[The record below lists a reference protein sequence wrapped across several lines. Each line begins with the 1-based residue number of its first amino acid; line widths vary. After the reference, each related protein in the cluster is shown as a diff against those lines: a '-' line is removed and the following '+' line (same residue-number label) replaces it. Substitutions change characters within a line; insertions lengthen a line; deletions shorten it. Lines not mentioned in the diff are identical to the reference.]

1 VSQHANGAPTAAAA
15 EAFDR
20 GLDRLLRAVD
30 DPLAEI
36 EPVLSEHPAFVM
48 GHLLRAAVGVLA
60 KDASALPLV
69 EAALSAAWR
78 AGSAPTDHERRHLA
92 AARAWLSRDPEL
104 AAERYAAILRD
115 WPRDLLA
122 LRLAQSCYFFI
133 GQTAAL
139 RDVVDLVTPAWSR
152 GVPGFE
158 YVLAMAAFGCA
169 ENGDTERAETLG
181 RWAVEIE
188 PAFPFAIHAVAHAL
202 YERRDFARGRLWMR
216 QREAQWLTEG
226 RMAAHNAW
234 HLAQF
239 ESASG
244 EPALALAALD
254 QRLIPE
260 AVTSASTAA
269 DATTLLWRLQ
279 LGGIDP
285 GSRWRALSG
294 CWEAHSAP
302 GFWPFLDLQAA
313 IAFNAAGD
321 YARAQ
326 GLARAIAVRARA
338 EDHSAHVARTVTLP
352 GLRAIE
358 AFAAQTYASA
368 RVALRALR
376 PALGQLGASHAQVSL
391 FERMLVEAERRCR
404 RPASAPA
411 LNAAGC
417 GVIANPYA
425 ASPAWAPRPLLRQ
438 VAGGTPNSRLK
449 ARLNAASE
457 S

>member
-1 VSQHANGAPTAAAA
+1 MSQHANAAPTAAAA

-20 GLDRLLRAVD
+20 GLDRLLCAVG

-36 EPVLSEHPAFVM
+36 EAALSEHPTFVM
-48 GHLLRAAVGVLA
+48 GHVLRAAVAVLA
-60 KDASALPLV
+60 KDAKALPLL
-69 EAALSAAWR
+69 EAALSAACR
-78 AGSAPTDHERRHLA
+78 AGSGPTDHERRHLA

-122 LRLAQSCYFFI
+122 LRLAQSCYFFV

-139 RDVVDLVTPAWSR
+139 RDVVDLVTPAWS
-152 GVPGFE
+152 PGMPGCE

-181 RWAVEIE
+181 RCAVEIE

-202 YERRDFARGRLWMR
+202 YERRDFAGGRLWMR
-216 QREAQWLTEG
+216 QHEAQWLAGG
-226 RMAAHNAW
+226 RMVAHNAW
-234 HLAQF
+234 HLALF

-244 EPALALAALD
+244 EPARALATLD

-260 AVTSASTAA
+260 AVSSASIAA
-269 DATTLLWRLQ
+269 DATTLLLRLQ
-279 LGGIDP
+279 LDGIDP
-285 GSRWRALSG
+285 GSRWQALSD
-294 CWEAHSAP
+294 CWDAHGTP

-321 YARAQ
+321 LDRAQ
-326 GLARAIAVRARA
+326 RLARAIAALARA
-338 EDHSAHVARTVTLP
+338 EGRSAHLARTVTLP

-358 AFAAQTYASA
+358 AFAAEAYERACI
-368 RVALRALR
+368 ALRALL
-376 PALGQLGASHAQVSL
+376 PAVGQLGASHVQVSL

-404 RPASAPA
+404 RPALTPA
-411 LNAAGC
+411 VDAAGC
-417 GVIANPYA
+417 VTADSYA
-425 ASPAWAPRPLLRQ
+425 ASPGWAPRPLLRQ